1 MMKRWLIEIG
11 CVSVMALSV
20 TIAPAQQQV
29 PTSDTS
35 PPQAQSSQTP
45 SPEGATLPET
55 APSPMPAA
63 TPHQPSPAET
73 AVARFA
79 PTNDPKEIVRRSM
92 EIDRR
97 TLDLAR
103 NYTCQQREVIKHLDK
118 QGNVKSTEV
127 KTYDV
132 GFYYGEEYSQ
142 LVMRDDKPLSDK
154 EKQKEDEKLEK
165 FLAKL
170 RNQSPEERQKRSDKE
185 KKEREESRAY
195 RLDVANA
202 YDFHIVGEEELEGV
216 NTWVIEATP
225 RRDFKPT
232 QPHADI
238 LKKIKGRMWIDK
250 KEYNWIRVEA
260 EATDTISFGLFL
272 FRIHPGSR
280 FNFQQ
285 MHLNDE
291 VWLLRHLYING
302 GARIA
307 LLKNEAIEQEDTFSN
322 YKKFSSTFTILPGVR
337 EVPLEEKQK

>member
-1 MMKRWLIEIG
+1 M
-11 CVSVMALSV
+11 
-20 TIAPAQQQV
+20 
-29 PTSDTS
+29 
-35 PPQAQSSQTP
+35 
-45 SPEGATLPET
+45 
-55 APSPMPAA
+55 
-63 TPHQPSPAET
+63 
-73 AVARFA
+73 AVAQFT

-97 TLDLAR
+97 TLELAR

-127 KTYDV
+127 KTYDI
-132 GFYYGEEYSQ
+132 GFYYGEEYSR
-142 LVMRDDKPLSDK
+142 LIMKDDKPLDDK
-154 EKQKEDEKLEK
+154 EKKKEDEKLEK
-165 FLAKL
+165 FLAKY
-170 RNQSPEERQKRSDKE
+170 RNESPEERQKRSDKE
-185 KKEREESRAY
+185 KKERQESRAY

-202 YDFHIVGEEELEGV
+202 YDFSIVGEEELEGV

-225 RRDFKPT
+225 RKDFKPT

-238 LKKIKGRMWIDK
+238 LKKIKGKMWIDK

-291 VWLLRHLYING
+291 VWLLRRLYING

-337 EVPLEEKQK
+337 EVPPEEKQK

>member
-1 MMKRWLIEIG
+1 
-11 CVSVMALSV
+11 
-20 TIAPAQQQV
+20 
-29 PTSDTS
+29 
-35 PPQAQSSQTP
+35 
-45 SPEGATLPET
+45 
-55 APSPMPAA
+55 
-63 TPHQPSPAET
+63 
-73 AVARFA
+73 
-79 PTNDPKEIVRRSM
+79 M

-118 QGNVKSTEV
+118 NGNVKSTEV

-132 GFYYGEEYSQ
+132 GFYYGEEYSR
-142 LVMRDDKPLSDK
+142 LVMKDDKPLD
-154 EKQKEDEKLEK
+154 
-165 FLAKL
+165 
-170 RNQSPEERQKRSDKE
+170 DKE
-185 KKEREESRAY
+185 KKKERQEARAY

-202 YDFHIVGEEELEGV
+202 YDFRIVGEEELEGV
-216 NTWVIEATP
+216 NTWVIEAIP
-225 RRDFKPT
+225 RKDFKPT
-232 QPHADI
+232 QPHADM
-238 LKKIKGRMWIDK
+238 LKKIKGKMWIDK

-285 MHLNDE
+285 MHLNNE

-322 YKKFSSTFTILPGVR
+322 YKKFSSTFTILPGVK
-337 EVPLEEKQK
+337 EVPPEEKQK

>member
-1 MMKRWLIEIG
+1 
-11 CVSVMALSV
+11 
-20 TIAPAQQQV
+20 
-29 PTSDTS
+29 
-35 PPQAQSSQTP
+35 
-45 SPEGATLPET
+45 
-55 APSPMPAA
+55 
-63 TPHQPSPAET
+63 
-73 AVARFA
+73 
-79 PTNDPKEIVRRSM
+79 M

-118 QGNVKSTEV
+118 HGNVKSTEV
-127 KTYDV
+127 KTFDV
-132 GFYYGEEYSQ
+132 GFYYGEEYSR
-142 LVMRDDKPLSDK
+142 LIMVDDKPLSDK
-154 EKQKEDEKLEK
+154 EKKKEDEKLDK

-170 RNQSPEERQKRSDKE
+170 RNQSEEERQKRSDKE
-185 KKEREESRAY
+185 KKERQESRAY

-202 YDFHIVGEEELEGV
+202 YDFRIVGEEELEGV

-225 RRDFKPT
+225 RKDFKPT

-238 LKKIKGRMWIDK
+238 LKKVKGKMWIDK

-291 VWLLRHLYING
+291 VWLLRRLYING

-322 YKKFSSTFTILPGVR
+322 YKKFSSTFTILPGVK
-337 EVPLEEKQK
+337 EVPPEEKQK

>member
-1 MMKRWLIEIG
+1 MIKRWLIEIA
-11 CVSVMALSV
+11 CAAVMALSV
-20 TIAPAQQQV
+20 AAASAQQQATG
-29 PTSDTS
+29 TST
-35 PPQAQSSQTP
+35 PQAQSSPTP
-45 SPEGATLPET
+45 AAEESPRPTAT
-55 APSPMPAA
+55 PAA

-73 AVARFA
+73 AVAQFP
-79 PTNDPKEIVRRSM
+79 PTNDAKEIVRRSM

-97 TLDLAR
+97 TLELAR

-118 QGNVKSTEV
+118 HGDVKSTEV

-132 GFYYGEEYSQ
+132 GFYYGEEYSR
-142 LVMRDDKPLSDK
+142 LIMLDDKPLKDK
-154 EKQKEDEKLEK
+154 EKKKEDEKLEK
-165 FLAKL
+165 FLAKY
-170 RNQSPEERQKRSDKE
+170 RNESPEERQKRTDKE
-185 KKEREESRAY
+185 KKERQESRAY

-202 YDFHIVGEEELEGV
+202 YDFRIVGEEELEGV

-225 RRDFKPT
+225 RKDFKPT
-232 QPHADI
+232 QPHADM
-238 LKKIKGRMWIDK
+238 LKKIKGKMWIDK

-291 VWLLRHLYING
+291 VWLLRRLYING

-337 EVPLEEKQK
+337 EVPPEEKQK